1 MTEADIE
8 RAAAED
14 ADADASVTT
23 AGDWEDAR
31 VV

>member
-14 ADADASVTT
+14 ADASVTI